1 MLAFCYSF
9 VLRKFGPNFFA
20 ILTNGV
26 CRLAKLRNKVFAN
39 SKIENKQG
47 NLVSIS
53 PTCSFCV
60 RRSQKHKK
68 ADDLTVFLTLLG
80 LACVNTARRMLMKL
94 TPGVN
99 FTYIQQA
106 PLLPVD
112 LQ

>member
-9 VLRKFGPNFFA
+9 VLRKFGPHFFA

-68 ADDLTVFLTLLG
+68 ADDLTVFFTLLCS
-80 LACVNTARRMLMKL
+80 ACVNTAPRMLMKL